1 MQRINTVVE
10 KDRSKAY
17 EQVEGEY
24 PVLREHKEETKY
36 RNRLKRYG
44 LPDTPEERKIYK
56 EKVLGRIYSEM
67 PAEEYKKT
75 QPDTRLKELLKK
87 TPYMPVTLD

>member
-1 MQRINTVVE
+1 MDYQT
-10 KDRSKAY
+10 
-17 EQVEGEY
+17 
-24 PVLREHKEETKY
+24 H
-36 RNRLKRYG
+36 LKSV
-44 LPDTPEERKIYK
+44 KYK